1 MANSFITLNTIRRDT
16 LDWGTMSWVSA
27 PADTGAHQL
36 VVIEVGLD
44 PGKGHD
50 FHRHPGQEESIYV
63 ISGEIEQWVGQE
75 KRILRPGE
83 AAFIP
88 SGEVHASFN
97 VSDAPAKL
105 MAILSPCIGPEGYQ
119 LEEVYEEAPW
129 NGLRG

>member
-1 MANSFITLNTIRRDT
+1 MANKFITLDNIRRDT
-16 LDWGTMSWVSA
+16 LDWGTTSWISA
-27 PADTGAHQL
+27 PEDTGAAQL
-36 VVIEVGLD
+36 VVIEVGLQ

-88 SGEVHASFN
+88 ADVVHASFN
-97 VSDAPAKL
+97 VSDSPAKL
-105 MAILSPCIGPEGYQ
+105 MAILSPCIGSEGYQ
-119 LEEVYEEAPW
+119 LEEVHDQAPW